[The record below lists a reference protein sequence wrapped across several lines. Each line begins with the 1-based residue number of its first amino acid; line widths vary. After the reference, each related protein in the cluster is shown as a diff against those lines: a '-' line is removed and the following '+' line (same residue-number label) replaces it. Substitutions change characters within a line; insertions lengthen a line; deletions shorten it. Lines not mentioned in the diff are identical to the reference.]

1 MKGTA
6 GPYRANAPTL
16 YSSSSFNGVWRMAG
30 LQRTPFC
37 FTNHEVFKL
46 EVPEASFSLSTP
58 SPHLFRLLPLH
69 SADDLRSSRLM
80 ESSAHV
86 RAHAHTQSTNS
97 AHMDSE
103 ERMGDVL
110 GLLSISPLFHIDFS
124 QFFMYFDAVQTWSL
138 TWAVRNELG
147 SQFNVLLLFG

>member
-1 MKGTA
+1 
-6 GPYRANAPTL
+6 
-16 YSSSSFNGVWRMAG
+16 
-30 LQRTPFC
+30 
-37 FTNHEVFKL
+37 
-46 EVPEASFSLSTP
+46 
-58 SPHLFRLLPLH
+58 
-69 SADDLRSSRLM
+69 M